1 MVMSCVQLATPPPLL
16 PPPPHKIPPT
26 NNIMC
31 ERQINTTDDDFGIY
45 MILYYVIIDIQ
56 LTDDAAIECQKNEH
70 EMI

>member
-1 MVMSCVQLATPPPLL
+1 MVMSCVQLATPPPL

-56 LTDDAAIECQKNEH
+56 LTDDAAIECQKIN
-70 EMI
+70 MK